1 MGVKEKRRKL
11 GMAVLLLEAEAGE
24 VNLGYMALAY
34 NPSIWVK
41 EAEESGKKG
50 RTRLNLDDQL
60 KLDLERK
67 D

>member
-24 VNLGYMALAY
+24 VDLGYMALAY

-41 EAEESGKKG
+41 ESEGSGKEG
-50 RTRLNLDDQL
+50 RTR
-60 KLDLERK
+60 
-67 D
+67 

>member
-24 VNLGYMALAY
+24 VDLGYMALAY
-34 NPSIWVK
+34 NLSIWVK
-41 EAEESGKKG
+41 VSEGSGKEG

-67 D
+67 G